1 MAIKDKLTAARGARR
16 PNPSDDGDDVAVR
29 VANLERELAEARAKL
44 GEHEKET
51 TTWRTRAEQS
61 EAKYASEKL
70 RGSLRAAAQR
80 VDAIDPDDVVELLI
94 NKGARLDGDRA
105 VFGSGA
111 EAKPA
116 DEYVATFV
124 ESKPHLK
131 RSAAVAQGSGSP
143 TTSATSAPVQP
154 PEKLPDP
161 NDALAVRDYY
171 ARQRDERVK
180 RVSESKTKRAG

>member
-70 RGSLRAAAQR
+70 RGALRAAAQR
-80 VDAIDPDDVVELLI
+80 AEAIDPDDVVELLLT
-94 NKGARLDGDRA
+94 KGARIDGDRV
-105 VFGSGA
+105 VFGQGA

-116 DEYVATFV
+116 DEYVSAFV
-124 ESKPHLK
+124 ESKPHYK

-143 TTSATSAPVQP
+143 TTPAQSAPTLP
-154 PEKLPDP
+154 PKPRP
-161 NDALAVRDYY
+161 APGDAQAQQAAFRDT
-171 ARQRDERVK
+171 VK
-180 RVSESKTKRAG
+180 TAAKSKAKPAA